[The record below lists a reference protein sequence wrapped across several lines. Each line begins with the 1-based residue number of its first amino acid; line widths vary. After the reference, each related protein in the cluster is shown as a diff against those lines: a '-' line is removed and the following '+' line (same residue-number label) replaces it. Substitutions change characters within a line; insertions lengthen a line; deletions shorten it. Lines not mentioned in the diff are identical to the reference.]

1 MGGSSVASTRRAALQ
16 PHPGRGVGPPASHG
30 EPNPLIHTILD
41 QKCANCRDKSLFG
54 GSESNGEAP
63 QSTAKR
69 GWMKQCPRR
78 IVRETEGAPMRRGP
92 LGKTRRA
99 PMRQGPLDITAVL
112 FGDVRA
118 GRAAARSVVPKLR
131 TQVRPEACRLL
142 KNSSCCPG
150 LTASI
155 PAARGVEAASLK
167 TCRFAFSWRFE
178 GGRRSEA
185 SWPSRYLPA
194 RSARRGR
201 SLPGGRPGGGPGAP
215 GTYSTADWR
224 PRGCG

>member
-1 MGGSSVASTRRAALQ
+1 MGGSSLASTRRAALQ
-16 PHPGRGVGPPASHG
+16 PHPGWGVGPPASHG

-41 QKCANCRDKSLFG
+41 KKCANCRGKSLFG
-54 GSESNGEAP
+54 GSESHGEAL

-92 LGKTRRA
+92 LGKTRQA
-99 PMRQGPLDITAVL
+99 PMRQGPLDITAIL

-118 GRAAARSVVPKLR
+118 GRAAARSDVPERFR

-155 PAARGVEAASLK
+155 PAARGVEAASRDLPL
-167 TCRFAFSWRFE
+167 RFFLA
-178 GGRRSEA
+178 
-185 SWPSRYLPA
+185 PSRYLPA

-201 SLPGGRPGGGPGAP
+201 SLPGGKPGGGPGAP